1 MHRSTLNMTTVSTA
15 KRKDRSRLH
24 ITSLK
29 ISFPVTTKW
38 QPGLTRIFD
47 IIKSFHEWM
56 LYRCL
61 FANVTPTLVKQRQN
75 NAEMT
80 LPTCQPGAGC
90 SKPVQ

>member
-1 MHRSTLNMTTVSTA
+1 MTTVSTA

-38 QPGLTRIFD
+38 LNKD
-47 IIKSFHEWM
+47 IRHHKIIHEWM

-75 NAEMT
+75 NAEIT
-80 LPTCQPGAGC
+80 LPTCEPGAGC